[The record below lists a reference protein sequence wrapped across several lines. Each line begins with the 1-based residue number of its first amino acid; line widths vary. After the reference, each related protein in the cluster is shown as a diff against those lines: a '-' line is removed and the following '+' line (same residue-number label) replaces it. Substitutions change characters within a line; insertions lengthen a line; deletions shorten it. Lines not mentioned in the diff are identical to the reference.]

1 MRRRTGRPGV
11 CAVERRGRLQGWL
24 GARLSRQATVGGPDG
39 GPPAGGPRFGGAG
52 AAGRASARRDG
63 GSRGGGVGGFRA
75 ALAAVGVL
83 GLAAP
88 AAAVQDHPGAEPYQR
103 VCQLCHGAGG
113 RGDIA
118 PALVP
123 LGFDAE
129 YVLAVVR
136 EGYSQMPPISTREL
150 TDDEVRQVA
159 GYLDALSGPPA
170 GAAASAASSPSASGA
185 ASSPSAAGREQAASS
200 PSASGGEQAA
210 APASSPSASGAGQP
224 AAPASGYDG
233 PRTPDGR
240 PDLNGFWQVLN
251 SAAWDIRPH
260 NARDGVPAG
269 LGVVEGGAIPY
280 QPWAVEQQQ
289 ENEANRLTADPMRRC
304 HLPGVPRI
312 TYMPFPFRILQTP
325 DHVVVTYEFAH
336 AVRIIYTDGS
346 PHPLPNDFWMGDS
359 RGHWEGDTL
368 VVDTTHFN
376 GRTWLD
382 AAGNFHSD
390 ALHVVERYTPT
401 TPYHIDYEVTLE
413 DPNVFTRPWTMRMP
427 LYRRMDEGLQIL
439 DYDCVDHL
447 LQAVVEQERGDR

>member
-1 MRRRTGRPGV
+1 MPRKTGRSL
-11 CAVERRGRLQGWL
+11 RR
-24 GARLSRQATVGGPDG
+24 V
-39 GPPAGGPRFGGAG
+39 
-52 AAGRASARRDG
+52 
-63 GSRGGGVGGFRA
+63 GGVGGVVFA
-75 ALAAVGVL
+75 AAGLP

-150 TDDEVRQVA
+150 TDDEVRQVT
-159 GYLDALSGPPA
+159 GYLDALSGPPTA
-170 GAAASAASSPSASGA
+170 AAASAAPTPSGA
-185 ASSPSAAGREQAASS
+185 AASPSAAEAAASDAS
-200 PSASGGEQAA
+200 LPSAAGGEQAEV
-210 APASSPSASGAGQP
+210 PASASGVASSSSGARAGQA

-233 PRTPDGR
+233 PRTSDGR
-240 PDLNGFWQVLN
+240 PDLNGIWQVLN

-269 LGVVEGGAIPY
+269 LGVVEGGAVPY
-280 QPWAVEQQQ
+280 QPWAAEQQQ
-289 ENEANRLTADPMRRC
+289 ENEANRLTADPLRRC
-304 HLPGVPRI
+304 YLPGVPRI

-382 AAGNFHSD
+382 AAGNFHGD

-413 DPNVFTRPWTMRMP
+413 DPDVFTRPWTMRMT
-427 LYRRMDEGLQIL
+427 LYRRMDEALQIL

-447 LQAVVEQERGDR
+447 LEAAVEQGQGDR

>member
-1 MRRRTGRPGV
+1 MQTPGR
-11 CAVERRGRLQGWL
+11 
-24 GARLSRQATVGGPDG
+24 
-39 GPPAGGPRFGGAG
+39 
-52 AAGRASARRDG
+52 AGRAAIG
-63 GSRGGGVGGFRA
+63 
-75 ALAAVGVL
+75 AVGDRLRAGVL
-83 GLAAP
+83 RGFLAVCIATGLLGPAAP
-88 AAAVQDHPGAEPYQR
+88 VAAAQDHPGAEPYQR

-118 PALVP
+118 PGLVP
-123 LGFDAE
+123 LGYDAE

-150 TDDEVRQVA
+150 TDDEVRQVV

-170 GAAASAASSPSASGA
+170 AAASVAAAAESTSPAPEAG
-185 ASSPSAAGREQAASS
+185 PPPAAG
-200 PSASGGEQAA
+200 P
-210 APASSPSASGAGQP
+210 
-224 AAPASGYDG
+224 SGYDG
-233 PRTPDGR
+233 PRTPEGR

-260 NARDGVPAG
+260 NARDGIPAG
-269 LGVVEGGAIPY
+269 LGVVEGDGIPY
-280 QPWAVEQQQ
+280 QPWAAERQQ
-289 ENEANRLTADPMRRC
+289 ENYANRLTADPVRQC

-312 TYMPFPFRILQTP
+312 TYMPFPFRILHTP
-325 DHVVVTYEFAH
+325 DHVVITYEFAH

-382 AAGNFHSD
+382 AAGNFHSE

-413 DPNVFTRPWTMRMP
+413 DPNVFTRPWTMRMT

-447 LQAVVEQERGDR
+447 LQMAAEREQGDRR

>member
-1 MRRRTGRPGV
+1 MTVQIPGGWVGREAAP
-11 CAVERRGRLQGWL
+11 Q
-24 GARLSRQATVGGPDG
+24 
-39 GPPAGGPRFGGAG
+39 GGA
-52 AAGRASARRDG
+52 
-63 GSRGGGVGGFRA
+63 FRA
-75 ALAAVGVL
+75 GFLRSLLVVGIAVGVL
-83 GLAAP
+83 GSAVP
-88 AAAVQDHPGAEPYQR
+88 AVGAQDHPGAEPYQR
-103 VCQLCHGAGG
+103 VCQLCHGSGG

-118 PALVP
+118 PGLVP

-150 TDDEVRQVA
+150 TDDEVRQVV

-170 GAAASAASSPSASGA
+170 EAPASTAAATASAASALEAEQP
-185 ASSPSAAGREQAASS
+185 PAG
-200 PSASGGEQAA
+200 
-210 APASSPSASGAGQP
+210 
-224 AAPASGYDG
+224 ASGYDG
-233 PRTPDGR
+233 PRTPEGQ
-240 PDLNGFWQVLN
+240 PDLNGFWQVLS

-260 NARDGVPAG
+260 NAQDGIPAG
-269 LGVVEGGAIPY
+269 LGVVEGGGIPY
-280 QPWAVEQQQ
+280 QPWAAEQQQ
-289 ENEANRLTADPMRRC
+289 ENYASRLTADPVRQC
-304 HLPGVPRI
+304 YLPGVPRV

-325 DHVVVTYEFAH
+325 DHVVITYEFAH
-336 AVRIIYTDGS
+336 AVRIVYTDGS

-382 AAGNFHSD
+382 AAGNFHSE

-427 LYRRMDEGLQIL
+427 LYRRVEERLQIL

-447 LQAVVEQERGDR
+447 LQAVVEGQQE

>member
-1 MRRRTGRPGV
+1 MRRRTGRDP
-11 CAVERRGRLQGWL
+11 RRGTVRT
-24 GARLSRQATVGGPDG
+24 ATGLVGRE
-39 GPPAGGPRFGGAG
+39 AAPRG
-52 AAGRASARRDG
+52 G
-63 GSRGGGVGGFRA
+63 GSRAVSLRRRAVQTHGRVGWAAIGAVGDGFQAGVMRGLLVVCIA
-75 ALAAVGVL
+75 AGVL
-83 GLAAP
+83 GSVATP
-88 AAAVQDHPGAEPYQR
+88 AMAQDHPGAEPYQR

-118 PALVP
+118 PGLVP

-150 TDDEVRQVA
+150 TDDEVRQVVGYMESLSATA
-159 GYLDALSGPPA
+159 GETPASVAAATAVSAPSEPGGGQSQA
-170 GAAASAASSPSASGA
+170 GA
-185 ASSPSAAGREQAASS
+185 
-200 PSASGGEQAA
+200 
-210 APASSPSASGAGQP
+210 
-224 AAPASGYDG
+224 ASGYDG
-233 PRTPDGR
+233 PRTPEGQ

-251 SAAWDIRPH
+251 SAAWDVRPH
-260 NARDGVPAG
+260 NAQDGIPAG
-269 LGVVEGGAIPY
+269 LGVVEGGGIPY
-280 QPWAVEQQQ
+280 QPWAAGQQQ
-289 ENEANRLTADPMRRC
+289 ENYANRLTADPLRQC
-304 HLPGVPRI
+304 FLPGVPRV

-325 DHVVVTYEFAH
+325 DHVVITYEFAH

-382 AAGNFHSD
+382 AAGNFHSE

-427 LYRRMDEGLQIL
+427 LYRRVEGGLQIL

-447 LQAVVEQERGDR
+447 LQAVVDGRQE

>member
-1 MRRRTGRPGV
+1 MPRRIGRPGV
-11 CAVERRGRLQGWL
+11 
-24 GARLSRQATVGGPDG
+24 
-39 GPPAGGPRFGGAG
+39 G
-52 AAGRASARRDG
+52 AAER
-63 GSRGGGVGGFRA
+63 FRA

-83 GLAAP
+83 SLAAP
-88 AAAVQDHPGAEPYQR
+88 AAAIQDHPGAEPYQR

-159 GYLDALSGPPA
+159 GYLDALSGPPTSA
-170 GAAASAASSPSASGA
+170 TAST
-185 ASSPSAAGREQAASS
+185 
-200 PSASGGEQAA
+200 ASGGE
-210 APASSPSASGAGQP
+210 QP

-280 QPWAVEQQQ
+280 QPWAAEQQRR
-289 ENEANRLTADPMRRC
+289 NEADRLTADPVRRC
-304 HLPGVPRI
+304 YLPGVPRI

-413 DPNVFTRPWTMRMP
+413 DPDVFTRPWTMRMT
-427 LYRRMDEGLQIL
+427 LYRRMDAGLQIL

-447 LQAVVEQERGDR
+447 LQAAVEQEQGDR

>member
-1 MRRRTGRPGV
+1 MRRRTSSGLPVMRGFL
-11 CAVERRGRLQGWL
+11 AVG
-24 GARLSRQATVGGPDG
+24 
-39 GPPAGGPRFGGAG
+39 
-52 AAGRASARRDG
+52 
-63 GSRGGGVGGFRA
+63 
-75 ALAAVGVL
+75 LAAGVL
-83 GLAAP
+83 GSAVP
-88 AAAVQDHPGAEPYQR
+88 VAAVQDHPGFEPYQR

-118 PALVP
+118 PGLVP
-123 LGFDAE
+123 LGYDVE

-150 TDDEVRQVA
+150 SDDEVRQVV
-159 GYLDALSGPPA
+159 GYLDGLSGPPA
-170 GAAASAASSPSASGA
+170 ELAAAEVAATTAPSGA
-185 ASSPSAAGREQAASS
+185 ASPTEAG
-200 PSASGGEQAA
+200 GGESQA
-210 APASSPSASGAGQP
+210 GAE
-224 AAPASGYDG
+224 SGYDG
-233 PRTPDGR
+233 PRTAEGN
-240 PDLNGFWQVLN
+240 PDLSGFWQVLN
-251 SAAWDIRPH
+251 SAAWDIRAH
-260 NARDGVPAG
+260 NAQDGIPAG
-269 LGVVEGGAIPY
+269 LGVVEGGEIPY
-280 QPWAVEQQQ
+280 QPWAAEQQQ
-289 ENEANRLTADPMRRC
+289 ENYANRLTADPVRQC
-304 HLPGVPRI
+304 FLPGVPRI

-390 ALHVVERYTPT
+390 GLHVVERYTPT

-413 DPNVFTRPWTMRMP
+413 DPNVFTRPWTMRMT

-447 LQAVVEQERGDR
+447 LQIAVEQGEGAR

>member
-1 MRRRTGRPGV
+1 MRRRTGRGLRGLLVV
-11 CAVERRGRLQGWL
+11 CI
-24 GARLSRQATVGGPDG
+24 
-39 GPPAGGPRFGGAG
+39 
-52 AAGRASARRDG
+52 AAGVI
-63 GSRGGGVGGFRA
+63 GS
-75 ALAAVGVL
+75 
-83 GLAAP
+83 AAP
-88 AAAVQDHPGAEPYQR
+88 AAMAQDHPGAGPYQR

-150 TDDEVRQVA
+150 TDDEVRQVV
-159 GYLDALSGPPA
+159 GYMESLSAPA
-170 GAAASAASSPSASGA
+170 GETPASVAAASAASAPSA
-185 ASSPSAAGREQAASS
+185 P
-200 PSASGGEQAA
+200 GGEQAQA
-210 APASSPSASGAGQP
+210 GA
-224 AAPASGYDG
+224 ASGYDG
-233 PRTPDGR
+233 PRTPEGQ

-251 SAAWDIRPH
+251 SAAWDVRPH
-260 NARDGVPAG
+260 NAQDGIPAG
-269 LGVVEGGAIPY
+269 LGVVEGGGIPY
-280 QPWAVEQQQ
+280 QPWAAEQQQ
-289 ENEANRLTADPMRRC
+289 ENYANRLTADPLRQC
-304 HLPGVPRI
+304 FLPGVPRV
-312 TYMPFPFRILQTP
+312 TYMPFPFRLLQTP

-382 AAGNFHSD
+382 AAGNFHSE

-427 LYRRMDEGLQIL
+427 LYRRVEGGLQIL

-447 LQAVVEQERGDR
+447 LQAAVDGQQE

>member
-1 MRRRTGRPGV
+1 MRRRTGRGS
-11 CAVERRGRLQGWL
+11 RRGT
-24 GARLSRQATVGGPDG
+24 ARTAAGLVGRE
-39 GPPAGGPRFGGAG
+39 AEPRGGA
-52 AAGRASARRDG
+52 
-63 GSRGGGVGGFRA
+63 FRA
-75 ALAAVGVL
+75 AVLRGFLVVCIAAGVL
-83 GLAAP
+83 GP
-88 AAAVQDHPGAEPYQR
+88 AASAAGAQDHSGAEPYQR

-118 PALVP
+118 PGLVP

-150 TDDEVRQVA
+150 TDDEVRQVV

-170 GAAASAASSPSASGA
+170 EAPASTAAATASAASA
-185 ASSPSAAGREQAASS
+185 REA
-200 PSASGGEQAA
+200 EQ
-210 APASSPSASGAGQP
+210 PP
-224 AAPASGYDG
+224 AAASGYDG
-233 PRTPDGR
+233 PRTREGQ
-240 PDLNGFWQVLN
+240 PDLNGFWQVLS

-260 NARDGVPAG
+260 NAQDGIPAG
-269 LGVVEGGAIPY
+269 LGVVEGGGIPY
-280 QPWAVEQQQ
+280 QPWAAEQQQ
-289 ENEANRLTADPMRRC
+289 ENYANRLTADPVRQC
-304 HLPGVPRI
+304 YLPGVPRV

-325 DHVVVTYEFAH
+325 DHMVITYEFAH

-382 AAGNFHSD
+382 AAGNFHSE
-390 ALHVVERYTPT
+390 ALHVVERYTPI

-413 DPNVFTRPWTMRMP
+413 DPDVFTRPWTMRMT
-427 LYRRMDEGLQIL
+427 LYRRMDQGLQIL

-447 LQAVVEQERGDR
+447 LQAAVEQEQGDR

>member
-1 MRRRTGRPGV
+1 MPRKTGRSL
-11 CAVERRGRLQGWL
+11 RR
-24 GARLSRQATVGGPDG
+24 V
-39 GPPAGGPRFGGAG
+39 
-52 AAGRASARRDG
+52 
-63 GSRGGGVGGFRA
+63 GGVGGVVFA
-75 ALAAVGVL
+75 AAGLP

-159 GYLDALSGPPA
+159 GYLDALSGPPTA
-170 GAAASAASSPSASGA
+170 AAASSASGGA
-185 ASSPSAAGREQAASS
+185 ASSPAASAGAVSSSASGGAAS
-200 PSASGGEQAA
+200 PSTAGAASPPPPAGGEQAA
-210 APASSPSASGAGQP
+210 AS
-224 AAPASGYDG
+224 ASGYDG

-240 PDLNGFWQVLN
+240 PDLSGIWQVLN

-269 LGVVEGGAIPY
+269 LGVVEGGAVPY
-280 QPWAVEQQQ
+280 QPWAAEQQQ
-289 ENEANRLTADPMRRC
+289 ENEANRLTADPLRRC
-304 HLPGVPRI
+304 YLPGVPRI

-382 AAGNFHSD
+382 AAGNFHGD

-413 DPNVFTRPWTMRMP
+413 DPDVFTRPWTMRMT

-447 LQAVVEQERGDR
+447 LEAAVEQGQGDR

>member
-1 MRRRTGRPGV
+1 MTVQIPGGWVGREAAP
-11 CAVERRGRLQGWL
+11 Q
-24 GARLSRQATVGGPDG
+24 
-39 GPPAGGPRFGGAG
+39 GGA
-52 AAGRASARRDG
+52 
-63 GSRGGGVGGFRA
+63 FRA
-75 ALAAVGVL
+75 GFLRSLLVVGIAVGVL
-83 GLAAP
+83 GSAVP
-88 AAAVQDHPGAEPYQR
+88 AVGAQDHPGAEPYQR
-103 VCQLCHGAGG
+103 VCQLCHGSGG

-118 PALVP
+118 PGLVP

-150 TDDEVRQVA
+150 TDDEVRQVV

-170 GAAASAASSPSASGA
+170 EAPASTAAATASAASALEAEQP
-185 ASSPSAAGREQAASS
+185 PAG
-200 PSASGGEQAA
+200 
-210 APASSPSASGAGQP
+210 
-224 AAPASGYDG
+224 ASGYDG
-233 PRTPDGR
+233 PRTPEGQ
-240 PDLNGFWQVLN
+240 PDLNGFWQVLS

-260 NARDGVPAG
+260 NAQDGIPAG
-269 LGVVEGGAIPY
+269 LGVVEGGGIPY
-280 QPWAVEQQQ
+280 QPWAAEQQQ
-289 ENEANRLTADPMRRC
+289 ENYASRLTADPVRQC
-304 HLPGVPRI
+304 YLPGVPRV

-325 DHVVVTYEFAH
+325 DHVVITYEFAH
-336 AVRIIYTDGS
+336 AVRIVYTDGS

-382 AAGNFHSD
+382 AAGNFHSE

-413 DPNVFTRPWTMRMP
+413 DPNVFTRAWTMRMT
-427 LYRRMDEGLQIL
+427 LYRRMDQGLQIL

-447 LQAVVEQERGDR
+447 LQAAVEQEQGDR

>member
-1 MRRRTGRPGV
+1 MPRKTGRSL
-11 CAVERRGRLQGWL
+11 RR
-24 GARLSRQATVGGPDG
+24 V
-39 GPPAGGPRFGGAG
+39 
-52 AAGRASARRDG
+52 
-63 GSRGGGVGGFRA
+63 GGVGGVVFA
-75 ALAAVGVL
+75 AAGLP

-159 GYLDALSGPPA
+159 GYLDALSGPPTA
-170 GAAASAASSPSASGA
+170 AAASSASGGAASSPSASAGAVSSSASGGA
-185 ASSPSAAGREQAASS
+185 ASPSTAGAASPPPPAGREQAA
-200 PSASGGEQAA
+200 AS
-210 APASSPSASGAGQP
+210 
-224 AAPASGYDG
+224 ASGYDG

-240 PDLNGFWQVLN
+240 PDLSGIWQVLN

-269 LGVVEGGAIPY
+269 LGVVEGGAVPY
-280 QPWAVEQQQ
+280 QPWAAEQQQ
-289 ENEANRLTADPMRRC
+289 ENEANRLTADPLRRC
-304 HLPGVPRI
+304 YLPGVPRI

-382 AAGNFHSD
+382 AAGNFHGD

-413 DPNVFTRPWTMRMP
+413 DPDVFTRPWTMRMT

-447 LQAVVEQERGDR
+447 LEAAVEQEQGDR

>member
-1 MRRRTGRPGV
+1 MRRRTGRGS
-11 CAVERRGRLQGWL
+11 RRG
-24 GARLSRQATVGGPDG
+24 T
-39 GPPAGGPRFGGAG
+39 AGT
-52 AAGRASARRDG
+52 AAGLAG
-63 GSRGGGVGGFRA
+63 RGAEPQGGVFRA
-75 ALAAVGVL
+75 AFLRGFLVVCTAAGVL
-83 GLAAP
+83 GPAVP
-88 AAAVQDHPGAEPYQR
+88 AAGAQDHPGAEPYRR
-103 VCQLCHGAGG
+103 VCELCHGAGG

-118 PALVP
+118 PGLVP

-150 TDDEVRQVA
+150 TDDEVRQVV
-159 GYLDALSGPPA
+159 GYLEVLSSPSAETPA
-170 GAAASAASSPSASGA
+170 GAAPDLPSA
-185 ASSPSAAGREQAASS
+185 
-200 PSASGGEQAA
+200 AA
-210 APASSPSASGAGQP
+210 APAGSAPSGAGGEQP
-224 AAPASGYDG
+224 PVAGASGYDG
-233 PRTPDGR
+233 PRTPEGR

-251 SAAWDIRPH
+251 SAAWDVRPH
-260 NARDGVPAG
+260 NARDGIPAG
-269 LGVVEGGAIPY
+269 LGVVEGGGIPY
-280 QPWAVEQQQ
+280 QPWAAEQQQ
-289 ENEANRLTADPMRRC
+289 ENQANRLTADPVRQC
-304 HLPGVPRI
+304 YLPGVPRI
-312 TYMPFPFRILQTP
+312 TYMPFPFRILHTS
-325 DHVVVTYEFAH
+325 DHVVITYEFAH

-401 TPYHIDYEVTLE
+401 TPYHIDYEVAIE

-427 LYRRMDEGLQIL
+427 LYRRVEERLQIL

-447 LQAVVEQERGDR
+447 LQAAVEGRQEEEGDR

>member
-1 MRRRTGRPGV
+1 MRPRTGSGLRV
-11 CAVERRGRLQGWL
+11 AAC
-24 GARLSRQATVGGPDG
+24 
-39 GPPAGGPRFGGAG
+39 F
-52 AAGRASARRDG
+52 AAGVLSA
-63 GSRGGGVGGFRA
+63 V
-75 ALAAVGVL
+75 V
-83 GLAAP
+83 P
-88 AAAVQDHPGAEPYQR
+88 AAAAQDHPGSEPYQR

-118 PALVP
+118 PGLVP
-123 LGFDAE
+123 LGYDAE

-150 TDDEVRQVA
+150 SDDEVRQVV
-159 GYLDALSGPPA
+159 GYLDELSGPPA
-170 GAAASAASSPSASGA
+170 ELAAAAAPAASAAPTSSE
-185 ASSPSAAGREQAASS
+185 AGGGQTQADA
-200 PSASGGEQAA
+200 
-210 APASSPSASGAGQP
+210 
-224 AAPASGYDG
+224 ASGYDG
-233 PRTPDGR
+233 PRTPEGN
-240 PDLNGFWQVLN
+240 PDLSGFWQVLN
-251 SAAWDIRPH
+251 SAAWDIRAH
-260 NARDGVPAG
+260 NAQDGIPAG
-269 LGVVEGGAIPY
+269 LGVVVGGEIPY
-280 QPWAVEQQQ
+280 QPWAAEQQQ
-289 ENEANRLTADPMRRC
+289 ENYANRLTADPVRQC
-304 HLPGVPRI
+304 FLPGVPRI

-382 AAGNFHSD
+382 AAGNFHGD
-390 ALHVVERYTPT
+390 GLHVVERYTPT

-413 DPNVFTRPWTMRMP
+413 DPDVFTRPWTMRMT

-447 LQAVVEQERGDR
+447 LQIAVEQGEGAR

>member
-1 MRRRTGRPGV
+1 MRRRTGSGLGV
-11 CAVERRGRLQGWL
+11 
-24 GARLSRQATVGGPDG
+24 
-39 GPPAGGPRFGGAG
+39 
-52 AAGRASARRDG
+52 ARRFLA
-63 GSRGGGVGGFRA
+63 VCMA
-75 ALAAVGVL
+75 AGVL
-83 GLAAP
+83 GSAAP
-88 AAAVQDHPGAEPYQR
+88 AVAAQDHPGAEPYQR

-118 PALVP
+118 PGLVP
-123 LGFDAE
+123 LGYDAE

-150 TDDEVRQVA
+150 SDDEVRQVV
-159 GYLDALSGPPA
+159 GYLDELSGPPA
-170 GAAASAASSPSASGA
+170 EPARAVVAASAPSASSA
-185 ASSPSAAGREQAASS
+185 PTPAPAPSAASA
-200 PSASGGEQAA
+200 PSASSAPSEAGGGESQA
-210 APASSPSASGAGQP
+210 GA
-224 AAPASGYDG
+224 ASGYDG
-233 PRTPDGR
+233 PRTAGGQ
-240 PDLNGFWQVLN
+240 PDLSGFWQVLN

-260 NARDGVPAG
+260 NAQDGIPAG
-269 LGVVEGGAIPY
+269 LGVVEGGEIPY
-280 QPWAVEQQQ
+280 QPWAAEQQQ
-289 ENEANRLTADPMRRC
+289 ENYANRLTADPVRQC
-304 HLPGVPRI
+304 FLPGVPRI

-325 DHVVVTYEFAH
+325 DHMVVTYEFAH

-390 ALHVVERYTPT
+390 ALQVVERYTPT

-413 DPNVFTRPWTMRMP
+413 DPNVFTRPWTMRMT

-447 LQAVVEQERGDR
+447 LQLAVEQGEGAR